1 MKKIITVPV
10 LGAKDQ
16 SVTLSSDM
24 FEVAWPAKL
33 IAQYVRMIWANT
45 KRNAGLT
52 KTRSGVK
59 GSTRKIYKQKGTG
72 RARHGDIKA
81 PIFVGGGVAHGVT
94 NTKPKLIMPKKMR
107 RKALFAALSRKRHDK
122 KLFFISQTLFNKQT
136 KTKDVLVSL
145 QKHVDLSK
153 TLFLVLP
160 HNHESYKAFANIE
173 NIKTVYPSAVNAYR
187 VMKYEKVIFTPE
199 SLNEFTQLFIKK

>member
-1 MKKIITVPV
+1 MTKPITSPV
-10 LGAKDQ
+10 LGVKDQ

-24 FEVAWPAKL
+24 FRVAWNAKL

-52 KTRSGVK
+52 KTRSRVQ

-94 NTKPKLIMPKKMR
+94 NTQPKLIMPKKMR
-107 RKALFAALSRKRHDK
+107 RKALFAALSRKLHDK
-122 KLFFISQTLFNKQT
+122 KLIFVSQALFEKKT
-136 KTKDVLVSL
+136 KTKDVLSAL
-145 QKHVDLSK
+145 QKHVDISQK
-153 TLFLVLP
+153 LFLVLP
-160 HNHESYKAFANIE
+160 HNHVSYRAFANA
-173 NIKTVYPSAVNAYR
+173 NNVKCVYPSAVNAYR
-187 VMKYEKVIFTPE
+187 VLKYETILFTPE
-199 SLNEFTQLFIKK
+199 SLYEFVQLFTKK